1 MPSKMKTCEDYRTA
15 LMDAAAAAVQPWLEL
30 RSHLDACASCHAAF
44 TEELQLFAAIDTG
57 LRATANAEVRPSFLP
72 GVGARLENAPASERG
87 WTPFL
92 IFATASAA
100 IVLTVFI
107 AARPRHAIN
116 DTQAMQNV
124 SAPPSEELATSA
136 HSEANGKPP
145 IAASSRS
152 YRAEPRGNFA
162 PVNPASSTQ
171 LEVLVPPEEREA
183 FARFISSQQKRTD
196 VVIAVVTP
204 APDDKDRLLSVKPV
218 EIAEL
223 EVTPLE
229 SLASEVPDGHRKES
243 A

>member
-107 AARPRHAIN
+107 AARPRRTVN
-116 DTQAMQNV
+116 DPQAKQIS
-124 SAPPSEELATSA
+124 SALSREMVETTVRREATGTPVIVAPNGSHHMLQRTNPSLTRTT
-136 HSEANGKPP
+136 
-145 IAASSRS
+145 ASTR
-152 YRAEPRGNFA
+152 
-162 PVNPASSTQ
+162 
-171 LEVLVPPEEREA
+171 LEVIVPADEREA
-183 FARFISSQQKRTD
+183 FARFIATRQDRNSEALTL
-196 VVIAVVTP
+196 VTP
-204 APDDKDRLLSVKPV
+204 APEKKDDSMSVAPLQ
-218 EIAEL
+218 IAVL
-223 EVTPLE
+223 EVRRLEGLE
-229 SLASEVPDGHRKES
+229 SEAPDSTQENQE
-243 A
+243 